1 MPCAMPEAFIK
12 CAYRG
17 KGCALIE
24 AGTQMDYFFP
34 IVN

>member
-1 MPCAMPEAFIK
+1 MSEAFIK

-24 AGTQMDYFFP
+24 AGTHMDYFFP
-34 IVN
+34 TGN